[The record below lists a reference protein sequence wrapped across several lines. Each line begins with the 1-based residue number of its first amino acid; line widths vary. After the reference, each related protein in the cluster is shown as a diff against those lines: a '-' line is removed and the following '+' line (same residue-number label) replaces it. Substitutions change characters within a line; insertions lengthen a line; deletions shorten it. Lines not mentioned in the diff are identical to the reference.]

1 MAHHKSAKKRVRST
15 KRRAERNKAALSKVK
30 TLVKKVVTAEDN
42 AKAQEYLKEA
52 VAFLDK
58 TASKGRL
65 HKNNVARKKSAL
77 AKHVNK
83 LAAAKK

>member
-15 KRRAERNKAALSKVK
+15 KRRAERNKTALSKVK
-30 TLVKKVVTAEDN
+30 TLIKKVYDTEDN

-65 HKNNVARKKSAL
+65 HKNTVARKKSAIT
-77 AKHVNK
+77 KHVNK
-83 LAAAKK
+83 LATPK